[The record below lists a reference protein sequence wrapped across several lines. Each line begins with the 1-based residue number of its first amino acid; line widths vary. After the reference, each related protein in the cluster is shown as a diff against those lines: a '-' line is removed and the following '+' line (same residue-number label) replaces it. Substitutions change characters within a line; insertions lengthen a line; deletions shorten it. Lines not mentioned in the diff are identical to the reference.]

1 MNKRTIL
8 SLCKALSISGAAML
22 LALVLVSGPMLE
34 IWHQQIEYAAATTQD
49 TEDKS
54 TEEAGSFSLQA
65 PDMVAQSSVA
75 KVPQS
80 VNGDLLLPSPPAHLQ
95 VEFVERAL
103 FIPIYRYS
111 RILFRHV
118 LSTNAP

>member
-1 MNKRTIL
+1 MNTRTFI

-34 IWHQQIEYAAATTQD
+34 IWHQQVEKVAVSAQD
-49 TEDKS
+49 TEENDA
-54 TEEAGSFSLQA
+54 EDPGNFSLQA

-75 KVPQS
+75 KAPQS
-80 VNGDLLLPSPPAHLQ
+80 VDGAPLLPSPSAHLQ
-95 VEFVERAL
+95 VDFVEKAL

-111 RILFRHV
+111 QILFRHI

>member
-1 MNKRTIL
+1 MNKQSIL

-54 TEEAGSFSLQA
+54 TEEAGGFSLQA

-80 VNGDLLLPSPPAHLQ
+80 MNGDLLLPSPPAHLQ
-95 VEFVERAL
+95 VEFVEKAL

-111 RILFRHV
+111 RILFRHI